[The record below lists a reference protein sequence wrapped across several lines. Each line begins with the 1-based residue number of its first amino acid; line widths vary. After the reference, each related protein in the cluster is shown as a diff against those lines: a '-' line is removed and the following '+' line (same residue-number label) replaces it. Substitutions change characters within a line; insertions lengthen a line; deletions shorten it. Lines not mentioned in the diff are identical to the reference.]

1 MKLFV
6 TIGPKAREVTV
17 EGNRVTVDGVAY
29 EASLVTVPGT
39 PLCRLEV
46 GGRYHLLSARS
57 LGQGDWEV
65 LDRGERIEV
74 NVLDERTR
82 HIRGLV
88 GQGKR
93 HAGSGAIRAPMPGL
107 VTKVL
112 VSGGERVVAGTGLV
126 VLEAMKMENQL
137 TAPGKGV
144 VRRVAVQAGQT
155 VEKGEVLVELEEGP
169 SPSP

>member
-1 MKLFV
+1 
-6 TIGPKAREVTV
+6 
-17 EGNRVTVDGVAY
+17 
-29 EASLVTVPGT
+29 
-39 PLCRLEV
+39 
-46 GGRYHLLSARS
+46 
-57 LGQGDWEV
+57 
-65 LDRGERIEV
+65 
-74 NVLDERTR
+74 
-82 HIRGLV
+82 
-88 GQGKR
+88 
-93 HAGSGAIRAPMPGL
+93 MPGL

-155 VEKGEVLVELEEGP
+155 VEKGQVLVELEEGP